1 MRSLGCVLVRRLANS
16 ASNAKEGE
24 KQLASLAFNKLFRR
38 YSQEHA
44 RPIGV
49 WGACFDQG
57 QPHAGAGEAPQL
69 MREAGLLKRL
79 NALGCSVTDH
89 GDITALRGEDQSPPT
104 RQKEV
109 AKFNQTTHNMVK
121 QILDQGHIALT
132 LGGDHSIGLG
142 TVAGH
147 LSSDP
152 DCVVIWVDAHAD
164 INTISTSNSGNM
176 HGMPVSFN
184 IKQLQEPF
192 PHPELNWLTPR
203 LDPSRL
209 VYVGLR
215 DVEEE
220 ERKIL
225 TDLNIAAFY
234 MDDVDKLG
242 IVNVVNE
249 ALASVDAHGKRN
261 IHLSFDI
268 DALDPCDAPATGT
281 AVRGGLT
288 LREGLTLCDMVHST
302 GRLRAVDMVEV
313 NPKLGSDMK
322 DVATTVN
329 AANNIILA
337 AMGHRSSPPMLL
349 GA

>member
-1 MRSLGCVLVRRLANS
+1 MSRSCGVRRLHVS
-16 ASNAKEGE
+16 VPVIGHGE
-24 KQLASLAFNKLFRR
+24 DHKYQ
-38 YSQEHA
+38 SQEQARAGKKKQSVLVFGLMVGLAGGLYRYGNVASIGNHSQTKEVLLDSQPPHFKPA

-57 QPHAGAGEAPQL
+57 QPHTGVGEAPQV

-184 IKQLQEPF
+184 IKQLQ
-192 PHPELNWLTPR
+192 
-203 LDPSRL
+203 
-209 VYVGLR
+209 V
-215 DVEEE
+215 
-220 ERKIL
+220 
-225 TDLNIAAFY
+225 
-234 MDDVDKLG
+234 
-242 IVNVVNE
+242 
-249 ALASVDAHGKRN
+249 
-261 IHLSFDI
+261 
-268 DALDPCDAPATGT
+268 
-281 AVRGGLT
+281 
-288 LREGLTLCDMVHST
+288 
-302 GRLRAVDMVEV
+302 
-313 NPKLGSDMK
+313 
-322 DVATTVN
+322 
-329 AANNIILA
+329 IILSL
-337 AMGHRSSPPMLL
+337 RV
-349 GA
+349 